1 MFEDQTAT
9 EGHEKIVKAQ
19 ALFAR
24 LMESAADGEFKKIFA
39 AAIQEHS
46 LDEFYPVVVRAELSA
61 ALMLCHIAAAQVQGF
76 QFRDYLQEHCGL
88 RPAQLINMPLLDIA
102 DICELPILQID
113 EILRAFG
120 YKITEGVITDH
131 PDAHRKTGSND
142 VVDMSNLRKP
152 RHAG

>member
-1 MFEDQTAT
+1 MFEDQVTT

-24 LMESAADGEFKKIFA
+24 LMDCAADGEFKRTFA
-39 AAIQEHS
+39 TAIQEHS

-61 ALMLCHIAAAQVQGF
+61 ALMLCHMAATQIAGF
-76 QFRDYLQEHCGL
+76 QFRTYLQECCGL

-102 DICELPILQID
+102 DISELPIMKVD
-113 EILRAFG
+113 EILRGFG
-120 YKITEGVITDH
+120 YIVTDGIIADH

-142 VVDMSNLRKP
+142 AAEMPDMRKP